1 MLRLE
6 NLNLISCG
14 ERDVL
19 AVPYVVS
26 IPTEDIVLDQNQTEV
41 KTTHC

>member
-14 ERDVL
+14 ERAALVV
-19 AVPYVVS
+19 AKVVS
-26 IPTEDIVLDQNQTEV
+26 IPTEDIVLAENQTEV
-41 KTTHC
+41 KTTH